1 VVTLLLDTNVL
12 SELRKGRRCDARV
25 RQWASSADQ
34 SELHTS
40 VLVLGEFKRG
50 IERVRSKDPRFATEL
65 ELWLSRV
72 VARMGNR
79 ILPVD
84 QGIALTWGRI
94 AAARTVA
101 PIDGL
106 LAATALTHGLTMVT
120 RNVKDI
126 AALGVSYLNPF
137 DPIH

>member
-1 VVTLLLDTNVL
+1 MVTLLLDTNVL
-12 SELRKGRRCDARV
+12 SELRKGRRCDPRV
-25 RQWASSADQ
+25 RLWASSVDQ

-40 VLVLGEFKRG
+40 VLVLGELKRG

-65 ELWLSRV
+65 ERWLSRV
-72 VARMGNR
+72 VARMRNR

-84 QGIALTWGRI
+84 QAIALAWGRI
-94 AAARTVA
+94 AAARPVP

-106 LAATALTHGLTMVT
+106 LAATAFTHGLTMVT

-126 AALGVSYLNPF
+126 AELGVSYLNPF
-137 DPIH
+137 DPIQ

>member
-12 SELRKGRRCDARV
+12 SELRKGRGCDARV
-25 RQWASSADQ
+25 RQWASSVDQ

-40 VLVLGEFKRG
+40 VLVLGELKRG

-79 ILPVD
+79 ILPVG
-84 QGIALTWGRI
+84 QGIVLTWGRI